1 MYKLGIIGS
10 GVIVSKIYKI
20 LKSCGDFEISAIFSR
35 NKKTAKKLAN
45 KYNAKIFDN
54 VEEFL
59 DNKNL
64 YSLVYIATPHSSHYE
79 YIKLCLKEHVPV
91 LVEKPITI
99 SSNEIKDVILMN
111 KKYDTYVSEA
121 MWTLHSDIFYS
132 LKNIVHSKKLGK
144 LKEATFSFSVY
155 KSKLSKNNR
164 IFDKN
169 RGGGALL
176 DIGIYLITIAYI
188 LFGKPLD
195 IKIKAKMYHEI
206 DLIDK
211 IEFIYKDFIVRIN
224 TSINKIKDKLV
235 FNYQNGV
242 VKVYKGHAPKKIVVK
257 YNNNLKRD
265 VIKGKTTYQKE
276 FYDTFN
282 DLDLNNKEST
292 FVKLQD
298 NLEIIKLMD
307 ECRNKINLKFQNE

>member
-155 KSKLSKNNR
+155 KSKLLKNNR
-164 IFDKN
+164 IFDKK

-176 DIGIYLITIAYI
+176 DIGIYLITIAYN
-188 LFGKPLD
+188 LFGKPKD
-195 IKIKAKMYHEI
+195 IIVNSKMYKDV
-206 DLIDK
+206 DLIDY
-211 IEFIYKDFIVRIN
+211 IEFIYSDFKVKIN
-224 TSINKIKDKLV
+224 CSINKIEDKLI
-235 FNYQNGV
+235 FNYENGV
-242 VKVYKGHAPKKIVVK
+242 VKVYNGHAPSKIVLN
-257 YNNNLKRD
+257 YNNEHRKE

-276 FYDTFN
+276 FYDAFN
-282 DLDLNNKEST
+282 DLVNDKKQSD
-292 FVKLQD
+292 FVSLSD
-298 NLEIIKLMD
+298 NLEIMKLID
-307 ECRNKINLKFQNE
+307 KCIELIYK